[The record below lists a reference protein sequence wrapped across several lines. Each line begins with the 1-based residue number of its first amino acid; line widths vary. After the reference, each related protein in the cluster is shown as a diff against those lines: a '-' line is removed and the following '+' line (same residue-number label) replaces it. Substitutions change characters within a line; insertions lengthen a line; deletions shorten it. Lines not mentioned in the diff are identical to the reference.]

1 MHDAVLCL
9 DGGRDSQR
17 ASGLADL
24 RDFEVLAPV
33 YGSEAS
39 YQAISDICR
48 EMQVAPRDAAEYA
61 MTETSIPSLIIA
73 GDMDPV
79 TPPPLAREILPGFK
93 NGTYVEFPYA
103 GHGPTRS
110 VECAGDM
117 LNLFYDSP
125 QRQPDLSCVEQ
136 VKPPE
141 FIAPLMTTDLFAQ
154 LSLIATED
162 KNRLTKPIIWVS
174 VSVLLLVIGLFIH
187 SINWFIN
194 RTGEK
199 NPMYVASA
207 RPLSW
212 LASVTALTG
221 LAVFAAAAAATI
233 NVTETLI
240 LFGLVPW
247 AKYGLILVYFAGV
260 MGLIVIYQI
269 IQIRM
274 KAGIAAH
281 LLLGY
286 LANGLAAVCLSL
298 FFISWGVSPF

>member
-1 MHDAVLCL
+1 MD
-9 DGGRDSQR
+9 
-17 ASGLADL
+17 
-24 RDFEVLAPV
+24 P
-33 YGSEAS
+33 
-39 YQAISDICR
+39 IT
-48 EMQVAPRDAAEYA
+48 P
-61 MTETSIPSLIIA
+61 PSLA
-73 GDMDPV
+73 K
-79 TPPPLAREILPGFK
+79 EILPGFK

-136 VKPPE
+136 MKAPE

-162 KNRLTKPIIWVS
+162 KNKLAKPIVWVS
-174 VSVLLLVIGLFIH
+174 VSVLLLVIGLFVH
-187 SINWFIN
+187 SINWFIH
-194 RTGEK
+194 RTSEK
-199 NPMYVASA
+199 NLASA

-212 LASVTALTG
+212 LASVTAVIG
-221 LAVFAAAAAATI
+221 LAVFSGAAAATL

-247 AKYGLILVYFAGV
+247 AKYGLLLVYIAGV
-260 MGLIVIYQI
+260 MGFIVIYQI

-274 KAGIAAH
+274 KGGIAAH
-281 LLLGY
+281 LLLG
-286 LANGLAAVCLSL
+286 LSL
-298 FFISWGVSPF
+298 IHI